1 MVQRFASKVTIKLET
16 HEVATGGLP
25 KDLDDSKKSV
35 SVHLRFGAIVNR
47 TGRLQFLPA
56 FNIYIYIYI
65 YLYIYIYI
73 YIYIFVLQYF
83 ATFCNWIFWNSWQ
96 ALEIGSRESGPA
108 WRPDSVR
115 SWPLKVTSFVDLIR
129 GQNGH
134 TPVPGLACICLHRR

>member
-56 FNIYIYIYI
+56 FNIYIFNIYI
-65 YLYIYIYI
+65 YL
-73 YIYIFVLQYF
+73 
-83 ATFCNWIFWNSWQ
+83 FCNILQHF
-96 ALEIGSRESGPA
+96 AIEYFGILDRH
-108 WRPDSVR
+108 WRSD
-115 SWPLKVTSFVDLIR
+115 R
-129 GQNGH
+129 GN
-134 TPVPGLACICLHRR
+134 PGLLGGQIQ

>member
-56 FNIYIYIYI
+56 FNIYIFN
-65 YLYIYIYI
+65 IYIYI
-73 YIYIFVLQYF
+73 CF
-83 ATFCNWIFWNSWQ
+83 AIFCNILQLNI
-96 ALEIGSRESGPA
+96 LEFLTGIGDRIEG
-108 WRPDSVR
+108 
-115 SWPLKVTSFVDLIR
+115 IR
-129 GQNGH
+129 
-134 TPVPGLACICLHRR
+134 ACLEARFSEIMAA